1 MDLVVN
7 HVYETAYEYTEYGAQ
22 GWFNDDGI
30 CKEQGWEPVETCW
43 FESYMPDLNHRND
56 AVVEHMSNVALYWL
70 READLD
76 GFRIDAA
83 KHIHPHFFYTF
94 RHKVAEQIT
103 AHADQPLWMVGET
116 FTGGWGGGTGSEEA
130 LIASY
135 VGPNLLDGQFD
146 FPMYWPLLD
155 ALAKEQ
161 LSLSWL
167 GDAIV
172 KSHAY
177 YGEEAVMSSFLGN
190 HDLPRFISIASGAN
204 LNTCPDGTSPVAWEC
219 PPDVVAEPEPYA
231 RLLRAFALLAAGPEV
246 PLLYYGDEI
255 GMPGANDPDNRR
267 MMPWEGLTPAQEELR
282 GQVQALFKA
291 RANSPALRR
300 GDVAVASSSDA
311 HLVLR
316 RSTDSDIAYGAIN
329 LGDSELELTLE
340 APGGGSLQ
348 DALTGQSFE
357 ATGETV
363 SVTLPGRSA
372 RLLVR

>member
-1 MDLVVN
+1 
-7 HVYETAYEYTEYGAQ
+7 
-22 GWFNDDGI
+22 
-30 CKEQGWEPVETCW
+30 
-43 FESYMPDLNHRND
+43 
-56 AVVEHMSNVALYWL
+56 
-70 READLD
+70 
-76 GFRIDAA
+76 
-83 KHIHPHFFYTF
+83 
-94 RHKVAEQIT
+94 
-103 AHADQPLWMVGET
+103 
-116 FTGGWGGGTGSEEA
+116 
-130 LIASY
+130 
-135 VGPNLLDGQFD
+135 
-146 FPMYWPLLD
+146 
-155 ALAKEQ
+155 
-161 LSLSWL
+161 
-167 GDAIV
+167 
-172 KSHAY
+172 
-177 YGEEAVMSSFLGN
+177 MSSFLGN

-282 GQVQALFKA
+282 DQVQALFKA

-329 LGDSELELTLE
+329 LGNSELELTLE